1 MGPEE
6 WVGARLGMSLGF
18 CSRFGVAPRGRKTLR
33 ALRACGKGVGN
44 TGSNLPFIFHV
55 YSILFLF
62 LFLHTKFFYLV
73 ISISLCSLSSLP
85 NLERLSLPQH

>member
-6 WVGARLGMSLGF
+6 WAGARLGMSLGF
-18 CSRFGVAPRGRKTLR
+18 CSRFGVAPRGRKTFR

-55 YSILFLF
+55 YSILFFVFVFTYQILLF
-62 LFLHTKFFYLV
+62 SDFYQ
-73 ISISLCSLSSLP
+73 SL
-85 NLERLSLPQH
+85 